1 MTVWVIVNRKC
12 RIVFHYTNYN
22 KITLKPATFF
32 ESFSLCFVSLLST
45 DLFNCK
51 KKNDIESLL
60 ISCLH
65 FMLNSPLRY

>member
-32 ESFSLCFVSLLST
+32 ELFSLCFVSLLST

-51 KKNDIESLL
+51 KKKKKK
-60 ISCLH
+60 
-65 FMLNSPLRY
+65 